1 VTQDVNNIQ
10 GQRPRRAAGARRAV
24 RRDGVP
30 ALTPPWCSGFPP
42 GATPFE
48 FDPGK
53 AREAFAGASWPA
65 RRPLRIATPEPFA
78 GIAHI
83 LAAGIRS
90 TLDVLVEVIV
100 VPPGQALAG
109 ARALMEKKLDLPW
122 DVLVHAW
129 FDLSSEAPPA
139 AVHRELF
146 GLDGAFRAGPPDDGF
161 DALFDEMEGAAL
173 VEVAERIDAYVQ
185 DQALALF
192 ICAPQALYAVN
203 EHVTFSPYKTT
214 FELAEV
220 TVGGRHWSVSGD
232 GAVLGARTGR
242 PAPRRTWTSPTLG
255 GDDRRPERRPP
266 PAGAAHRHA
275 AGRSAPRR
283 GREPARS
290 RAGQGRRADRA
301 GAGPRR

>member
-1 VTQDVNNIQ
+1 VAQDVITITSRGNSDAPLHD
-10 GQRPRRAAGARRAV
+10 RDVRRALNWAIDRQAVVEQGLAGYASV
-24 RRDGVP
+24 IP

-90 TLDVLVEVIV
+90 TLDVLVEVI
-100 VPPGQALAG
+100 
-109 ARALMEKKLDLPW
+109 
-122 DVLVHAW
+122 
-129 FDLSSEAPPA
+129 
-139 AVHRELF
+139 
-146 GLDGAFRAGPPDDGF
+146 
-161 DALFDEMEGAAL
+161 
-173 VEVAERIDAYVQ
+173 
-185 DQALALF
+185 
-192 ICAPQALYAVN
+192 CAPQALYAVN
-203 EHVTFSPYKTT
+203 EHVTFSPYETA